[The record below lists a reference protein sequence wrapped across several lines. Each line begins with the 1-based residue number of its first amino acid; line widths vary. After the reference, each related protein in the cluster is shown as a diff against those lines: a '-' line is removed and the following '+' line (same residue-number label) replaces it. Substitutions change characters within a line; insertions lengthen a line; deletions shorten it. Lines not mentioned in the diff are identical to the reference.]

1 MILFSK
7 GKLSIIPGSQNEAII
22 SNDTVIKYNI
32 NIIKGIMKDIF
43 LVIKSAINIRN
54 KKIGTL
60 IAVNDNIVGRKLQGP
75 NIKFP
80 FQRI

>member
-1 MILFSK
+1 MRS
-7 GKLSIIPGSQNEAII
+7 
-22 SNDTVIKYNI
+22 DTVIEYNI
-32 NIIKGIMKDIF
+32 NIIKGIIKEIF
-43 LVIKSAINIRN
+43 FVIKSAIKIKN

-60 IAVNDNIVGRKLQGP
+60 IAVNDNIVGLKLQGP